1 MNLEDL
7 DRDIRI
13 AMENALKAIQV
24 SQIELNKAFRNID
37 EIKKKKPYLK
47 LVK

>member
-1 MNLEDL
+1 MNLEEL
-7 DRDIRI
+7 DKEIRI
-13 AMENALKAIQV
+13 AMENALKAIQI
-24 SQIELNKAFRNID
+24 SQIEMNKAFRSID